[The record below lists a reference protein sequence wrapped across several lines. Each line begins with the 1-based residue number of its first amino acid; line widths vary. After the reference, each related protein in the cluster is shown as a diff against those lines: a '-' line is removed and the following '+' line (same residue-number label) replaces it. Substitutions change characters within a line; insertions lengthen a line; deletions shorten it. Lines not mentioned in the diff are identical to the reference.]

1 MAQRVALPAEM
12 ARRPAGQY
20 SGGNKRKL
28 ALAIALVGEPAAL
41 LLDEPSAGVDPGGS
55 GSRALGNRTIPD
67 GENIVLCF
75 ALICLGLESCLL

>member
-1 MAQRVALPAEM
+1 MARRVALPAEM

-55 GSRALGNRTIPD
+55 GSFALGNSRFPN
-67 GENIVLCF
+67 ERNRV
-75 ALICLGLESCLL
+75 SCSAIAYSGPGVR

>member
-55 GSRALGNRTIPD
+55 GPCAFKHRSFSSGRNR
-67 GENIVLCF
+67 VLCS
-75 ALICLGLESCLL
+75 ASHIWDMRAVC